1 MLKNAFKLGVLV
13 SGRGTNLQSIL
24 DQIEAGN
31 IPAEVAI
38 IISNKKAAPAV
49 ERGRQSGIKT
59 VYVNP
64 KDYADRPAYDA
75 ALVKLL
81 KEHSVNLVCLA
92 GYMRILTAD
101 FIRAFA
107 GKIINIHPSLLP
119 AFPGLDVQQRAL
131 DAGVKFS
138 GCTVHFVEEE
148 VDTGPI
154 ILQAVVPV
162 ENDDDADSLADRILK
177 EEHKIY
183 PEAVR
188 LIAEN
193 KIRIEGRR
201 VLIQEPAS

>member
-1 MLKNAFKLGVLV
+1 MPENVFKLGVLV

-24 DQIEAGN
+24 DQIEAGS

-38 IISNKKAAPAV
+38 IISNKKAAPAL

-59 VYVNP
+59 AFVNP
-64 KDYADRPAYDA
+64 KDYADRSAYDA
-75 ALVKLL
+75 ALIKIL
-81 KEHSVNLVCLA
+81 KEHSVDLVCLA
-92 GYMRILTAD
+92 GYMRILTAE

-107 GKIINIHPSLLP
+107 GKTINIHPSLLP

-162 ENDDDADSLADRILK
+162 EENDDAGSLADRILK

-193 KIRIEGRR
+193 KIRIDGRR
-201 VLIQEPAS
+201 VLIQEPAP